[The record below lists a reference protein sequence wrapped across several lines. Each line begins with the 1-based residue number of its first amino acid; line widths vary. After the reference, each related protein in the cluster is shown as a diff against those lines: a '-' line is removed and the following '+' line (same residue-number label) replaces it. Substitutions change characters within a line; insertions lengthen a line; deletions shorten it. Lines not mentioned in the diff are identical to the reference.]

1 MYIRNKRELRIAY
14 QNIELFKELMADMG
28 GSQKASDF
36 IIETKKAIRK
46 YNKKTSDRRVI
57 SGDIDG
63 YVELIELPGFLR
75 SVADAEDYF
84 ENNERLARRYSA
96 YDCTG
101 DAFTS
106 WYKIFI
112 RRGRFMAYH
121 SVGIDV

>member
-28 GSQKASDF
+28 GSQKDSDF

-57 SGDIDG
+57 SGGIDGIDG

-96 YDCTG
+96 YDCG
-101 DAFTS
+101 
-106 WYKIFI
+106 Y
-112 RRGRFMAYH
+112 
-121 SVGIDV
+121 